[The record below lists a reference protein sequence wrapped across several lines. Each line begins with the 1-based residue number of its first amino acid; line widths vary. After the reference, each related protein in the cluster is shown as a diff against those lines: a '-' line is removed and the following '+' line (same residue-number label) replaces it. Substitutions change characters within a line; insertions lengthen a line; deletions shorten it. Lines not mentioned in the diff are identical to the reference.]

1 MSIVSDVAKEL
12 GKLEQDDKSL
22 KKFAISISVVLIVV
36 GALIY
41 FKGNHPDRAFALW
54 GFSTG
59 LFLLGFALPKMLK
72 PAHKLWMGLAFV
84 MGWFMSRLIL
94 TVLFYGVVT
103 PIGLLMRVTGKD
115 ILNMKIDKN
124 TPSYWIRRDKGE
136 FVKDRYLRLF

>member
-1 MSIVSDVAKEL
+1 MSIVSDVTKEL
-12 GKLEQDDKSL
+12 RKLEQDDKSL
-22 KKFAISISVVLIVV
+22 RKFAISISVVLILV

-41 FKGNHPDRAFALW
+41 YKGNHPDRAFTLW

-59 LFLLGFALPKMLK
+59 LLLLGLVLPGMLK

-94 TVLFYGVVT
+94 TILFYGVVT
-103 PIGLLMRVTGKD
+103 PIGLLMRVMGKD
-115 ILNMKIDKN
+115 VLNMKIDKN
-124 TPSYWIRRDKGE
+124 AKSYWIRKDDDE